1 MLDKVFGLLS
11 ESLQL
16 MVAEMDLLFRILAL
30 MLPLL
35 LLEVVFLLG
44 LLLIIYVFLR
54 LLGMAAEQNKDSQRV
69 SVGFFHP
76 YSMAGGGG
84 ERVLWCA
91 IKALQNRYPHVDCVV
106 YSGDT
111 PSSHQELQ
119 THVADRF
126 NLSLPRP
133 VRFVPLTYRSL
144 LEARL
149 YPRFTLMLQAFG
161 SLLVAAE
168 AICRYRPDIFL
179 DTMGYSFAYPLVKV
193 MSGGNCKVACYIH
206 YPIIS
211 TDMLNVVEERSEAH
225 NNAGFIARSGLLSC
239 IKSHY
244 YQYFSRLYGWVGR
257 KADLIM
263 VNSSWTSGH
272 ISTIWGVEDRAKLI
286 FPPCDITKFASLD
299 LLTYG
304 EKLIKKIVS
313 IGQFRPEKNH
323 ALQLRSF
330 KRLLELLSERGG
342 DIDAVEVQ
350 LVIVGG
356 VRGAD
361 DQQRVS
367 ELQDLAVQLGIDKQ
381 VEWCVNMPF
390 SALTDLLQE
399 SCVGLHTMWNEH
411 FGISVVELQAAG
423 LVTVAHNSG
432 GPKMDIVVPLDDC
445 PTGLLASD
453 EDTYSASLYEAL
465 TMSDPTRRSMQ
476 EAARRSAHRFTD
488 ENFEREF
495 RVAIDEVL
503 APVDSE

>member
-1 MLDKVFGLLS
+1 MGVM
-11 ESLQL
+11 SL
-16 MVAEMDLLFRILAL
+16 VCF
-30 MLPLL
+30 
-35 LLEVVFLLG
+35 
-44 LLLIIYVFLR
+44 
-54 LLGMAAEQNKDSQRV
+54 
-69 SVGFFHP
+69 
-76 YSMAGGGG
+76 
-84 ERVLWCA
+84 VL
-91 IKALQNRYPHVDCVV
+91 RYPHVDCVV
-106 YSGDT
+106 YSGDI
-111 PSSHQELQ
+111 PSSHQDLQ
-119 THVADRF
+119 SHVSDRF
-126 NLSLPRP
+126 NLLLPRP
-133 VRFVPLTYRSL
+133 VRFIPLASRSL

-149 YPRFTLMLQAFG
+149 YPRFTLMLQALG
-161 SLLVAAE
+161 SLVVGAE
-168 AICRYRPDIFL
+168 AVGRYRPDIFL

-211 TDMLNVVEERSEAH
+211 TDMLNVVEDRTEAH
-225 NNAGFIARSGLLSC
+225 NNAGFIARSGVLSS
-239 IKSHY
+239 IKYYY

-257 KADLIM
+257 KSDVIM

-272 ISTIWGVEDRAKLI
+272 ISAIWGVENRAKLI
-286 FPPCDITKFASLD
+286 FPPCDIAKFASLE
-299 LLTYG
+299 LLPYN

-330 KRLLELLSERGG
+330 KRLLDLLSERGG

-356 VRGAD
+356 VRGGD

-367 ELQDLAVQLGIDKQ
+367 ELQDLAVALGIDKQ
-381 VEWCVNMPF
+381 VEWRVNMPF
-390 SALTDLLQE
+390 SGLTDLLQE

-423 LVTVAHNSG
+423 MVTVAHDSG

-453 EDTYSASLYEAL
+453 EETYAASLYEAL
-465 TMSDPTRRSMQ
+465 TMPDEKRKRLQ

-495 RVAIDEVL
+495 RLALDEVM
-503 APVDSE
+503 APAE